1 MLTKLSLI
9 FKSFEFY
16 TIKEKNFWLSQEW
29 DDVHNETIDNTPQFV
44 LPLIIA
50 GNCYTFNGR
59 PSRTNRRPFWNT
71 EGNYYKRF
79 AADIYLG
86 YYHFH
91 FSVNLELLPYKTYEE
106 YLEFKKT
113 RKDIK

>member
-16 TIKEKNFWLSQEW
+16 TVKEKNFWLTQEW

-50 GNCYTFNGR
+50 GNFYIYNQR
-59 PSRTNRRPFWNT
+59 PSRTSRRAHWNP
-71 EGNYYKRF
+71 EGNHYRRLSI
-79 AADIYLG
+79 DLYLG
-86 YYHFH
+86 YYHINFH
-91 FSVNLELLPYKTYEE
+91 CNLELLPYKTYEE
-106 YLEFKKT
+106 YLQFK
-113 RKDIK
+113 KDIK